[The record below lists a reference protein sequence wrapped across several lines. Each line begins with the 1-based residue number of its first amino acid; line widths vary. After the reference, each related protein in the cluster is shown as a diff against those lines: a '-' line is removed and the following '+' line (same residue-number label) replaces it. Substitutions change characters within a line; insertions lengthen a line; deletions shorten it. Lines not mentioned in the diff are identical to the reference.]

1 MYPLRCDQ
9 EKVVFFSS
17 PGAEQVL
24 LMLKVKILQ
33 SFAMTRGG
41 YRFLRGLKLELLEK
55 PFFFFFKKE
64 GYEYKIRYR
73 ALERALRIKLH

>member
-1 MYPLRCDQ
+1 MYPLRRDQ

-33 SFAMTRGG
+33 SYAMTRGG

-55 PFFFFFKKE
+55 PSLKK
-64 GYEYKIRYR
+64 KKKKDMS
-73 ALERALRIKLH
+73 IKLGTGPWKGH